1 MNFHEGLSPRYC
13 YPHFTAKDTVSKT
26 NCSSFQ
32 GSQIIQVLGLVF
44 APKQHDSL
52 IILYSFSIQTDT
64 PANSDGCCYFYHL
77 YCTLFFFFFF
87 FCTSEN
93 PWSPIVGHFCG
104 PFYPHLLLIHGVYH
118 SILMRICQTRVLF
131 RFSYF
136 IRNNKRVFMALL
148 LPRQKTRVIKQ
159 EPDSIETHYTIL
171 RTTIAP

>member
-87 FCTSEN
+87 SVHRESMESYCWAFL
-93 PWSPIVGHFCG
+93 WSFLPSPTFDTWSLSQYSDEDLPTQSAVQILI
-104 PFYPHLLLIHGVYH
+104 FY
-118 SILMRICQTRVLF
+118 
-131 RFSYF
+131 
-136 IRNNKRVFMALL
+136 K
-148 LPRQKTRVIKQ
+148 K
-159 EPDSIETHYTIL
+159 
-171 RTTIAP
+171 

>member
-1 MNFHEGLSPRYC
+1 MDVVT
-13 YPHFTAKDTVSKT
+13 FTIFIA
-26 NCSSFQ
+26 
-32 GSQIIQVLGLVF
+32 
-44 APKQHDSL
+44 
-52 IILYSFSIQTDT
+52 LYSS
-64 PANSDGCCYFYHL
+64 S
-77 YCTLFFFFFF
+77 FFF

-118 SILMRICQTRVLF
+118 SILMRICQPRVLF

-171 RTTIAP
+171 RTTIAPWLHSLKTEPVPFLSWRFLLSKTIYCLMKSIYL